1 MQLTIKPSDLQY
13 RYPKRK
19 ETRELPKFSGLP
31 DPNPFDR
38 DDLYDVIPM
47 FEAVMSALQ
56 SCDGAVLHR
65 MEEVLSQD
73 VPRWVATREEVYGC
87 LLQVMQGLL
96 ETSGRR

>member
-1 MQLTIKPSDLQY
+1 
-13 RYPKRK
+13 
-19 ETRELPKFSGLP
+19 
-31 DPNPFDR
+31 
-38 DDLYDVIPM
+38 
-47 FEAVMSALQ
+47 
-56 SCDGAVLHR
+56 